1 MRKRIIPLL
10 LLSALVLLSGC
21 ESRNQA
27 TDSSSTAGSAATAS
41 VQTEESATEPQEDSV
56 VSESAENQ
64 STATIPQ
71 TGMTRPVPADYLT
84 PASLQGTVVRMDYE
98 SRDYLRDNAP
108 ITKTAYIYL
117 PYGYDENDLETRYD
131 ILYLMHGWGGQAGEY
146 FTYND
151 GSIKNMFDHLIENGE
166 MPPTII
172 VSATF
177 YNENSDRNFGSSVN
191 ELREF
196 HQDFLDYLM
205 PAVEGQYHTYA
216 ASTSQEDLMASRDHR
231 AFGGFSLGSVT
242 TWMEFCYDSDYIR
255 YYLPMSGSCWYFG
268 GYGDYYPEETCDF
281 FEELIAEHNL
291 NERGYF
297 IYAATGT
304 DYNVRNQV
312 EIQMQEM
319 LARSDVFTPDHVVY
333 YQKEG
338 GQHNLEAVQ
347 EYLYNALPLF
357 FVQ

>member
-1 MRKRIIPLL
+1 MHKSGQLVILAVALL
-10 LLSALVLLSGC
+10 FLSSCG
-21 ESRNQA
+21 A
-27 TDSSSTAGSAATAS
+27 TENTVNEAPNMTSQ
-41 VQTEESATEPQEDSV
+41 VTEEEQQQAQNTVPTWEERNPPVASA
-56 VSESAENQ
+56 
-64 STATIPQ
+64 IPQ
-71 TGMTRPVPADYLT
+71 TGMTQPVPAEYLE
-84 PASLQGTVVRMDYE
+84 PANQQGSVVRLDYE
-98 SRDYLRDNAP
+98 SKDYVRDSASV
-108 ITKTAYIYL
+108 TKTAYVYL
-117 PYGYDENDLETRYD
+117 PYGYDDADLETRYD
-131 ILYLMHGWGGQAGEY
+131 VLYLMHGWGGQEGEY
-146 FTYND
+146 FTISN

-166 MPPTII
+166 IPPTII

-177 YNENSDRNFGSSVN
+177 YTEYSSRDFGSSED

-196 HQDFLDYLM
+196 HQDFVNHLM

-216 ASTSQEDLMASRDHR
+216 ASTSTQDLMASRDHR

-255 YYLPMSGSCWYFG
+255 YYLPMSGACWYFG

-281 FEELIAEHNL
+281 FEDLIAEHDL

-297 IYAATGT
+297 IYATTGT
-304 DYNVRNQV
+304 NDTVRNQV

-319 LARSDVFTPDHVVY
+319 LARSDVFTPDHVMY

-338 GQHNLEAVQ
+338 GRHDFEAVQ

>member
-1 MRKRIIPLL
+1 MQKRALCLI
-10 LLSALVLLSGC
+10 LLSAMLFLSAC
-21 ESRNQA
+21 QNQR
-27 TDSSSTAGSAATAS
+27 TDSDLPTF
-41 VQTEESATEPQEDSV
+41 ESATVLSEQNEESSEERQSV
-56 VSESAENQ
+56 TQGDQQNKEEM
-64 STATIPQ
+64 PQ
-71 TGMTRPVPADYLT
+71 TGMTNPVPTDYLET
-84 PASLQGTVVRMDYE
+84 ASRQGSVERLDYE
-98 SRDYLRDNAP
+98 SRDYVRDSAP
-108 ITKTAYIYL
+108 VTKTAYVYL
-117 PYGYDENDLETRYD
+117 PYGYDEADSKTRYD

-146 FTYND
+146 FTFND

-177 YNENSDRNFGSSVN
+177 YNENSDQNFGSSVE

-196 HQDFLDYLM
+196 HQDFLNYLM

-242 TWMEFCYDSDYIR
+242 TWMKFCYDSDYIR

-281 FEELIAEHNL
+281 FGKLIAENNL

-304 DYNVRNQV
+304 NDNVRDQV
-312 EIQMQEM
+312 EIQTQEM
-319 LARSDVFTPDHVVY
+319 LARNDVFTSDHVVY

-338 GQHNLEAVQ
+338 GQHNFEAVQ

-357 FVQ
+357 FNS

>member
-1 MRKRIIPLL
+1 MYKKRIYAVFIACIL
-10 LLSALVLLSGC
+10 LLSGC
-21 ESRNQA
+21 GNQSA
-27 TDSSSTAGSAATAS
+27 VLDSSTQINENTQAEAENITEMQDE
-41 VQTEESATEPQEDSV
+41 QTEESLSGNED
-56 VSESAENQ
+56 VSD
-64 STATIPQ
+64 IPQ
-71 TGMTRPVPADYLT
+71 TGMTQAVPGEYLE
-84 PASLQGTVVRMDYE
+84 AAGQQGTVVRMDYDSE
-98 SRDYLRDNAP
+98 DYVRDGSP
-108 ITKTAYIYL
+108 VTKTAYVYL
-117 PYGYDENDLETRYD
+117 PYGYDENDTETRYD
-131 ILYLMHGWGGQAGEY
+131 ILYLMHGWGGQEGEY
-146 FTYND
+146 FTYNG
-151 GSIKNMFDHLIENGE
+151 GSMKNMFDHLIANGE
-166 MPPTII
+166 MPSTII

-177 YNENSDRNFGSSVN
+177 YTDNSDRDFGSSVE
-191 ELREF
+191 ELRVF
-196 HQDFLDYLM
+196 HQDFVDHLM
-205 PAVEGQYHTYA
+205 PTVEGQYHTYA
-216 ASTSQEDLMASRDHR
+216 ASTSQEDLMAARDHR

-281 FEELIAEHNL
+281 FEELITDHNL

-304 DYNVRNQV
+304 DDNVRSQV

-319 LARSDVFTPDHVVY
+319 LARSDVFTSDHVVY

-338 GQHNLEAVQ
+338 GRHDFEAVQ